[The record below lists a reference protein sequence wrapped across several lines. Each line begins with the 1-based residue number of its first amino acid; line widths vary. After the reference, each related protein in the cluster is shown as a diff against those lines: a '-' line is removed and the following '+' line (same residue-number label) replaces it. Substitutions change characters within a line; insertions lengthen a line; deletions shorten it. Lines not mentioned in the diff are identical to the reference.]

1 MEQFFT
7 SEAISALLTLTFLEI
22 VLGIDNILFISII
35 TQKLDDKQQKL
46 ASNIGL
52 FLAMLLR
59 IVLLFG
65 ISFVIQMQS
74 SLLVIDNSWIQ
85 SNINGQAIILFLG
98 GIFLLYKSTH
108 EIFEKIEADVSLES
122 EKPVKLS
129 LSKAIVQITLLNIV
143 FSFDSILTAVGMTNG
158 IQNALPI
165 MVIAIIVSVGIMMI
179 FMKPVSSF
187 IQKHPSL
194 QILGLSFLILIGF
207 MLITESAHLSETV
220 IFDNEVG
227 AIPKG
232 YMYFAISFSL
242 GIEFLNMK
250 IKTRKNKLKL

>member
-194 QILGLSFLILIGF
+194 QILGLSFLVLIGF

-232 YMYFAISFSL
+232 YLYFAISFSL

>member
-35 TQKLDDKQQKL
+35 TQKLDEKQQKL

-179 FMKPVSSF
+179 YMKPVSSF

-232 YMYFAISFSL
+232 YLYFAISFSL

>member
-1 MEQFFT
+1 MKFFR
-7 SEAISALLTLTFLEI
+7 
-22 VLGIDNILFISII
+22 VLIIFFYILNYLN
-35 TQKLDDKQQKL
+35 LDEKQQKL

-74 SLLVIDNSWIQ
+74 SLFVIDNSWIQ

-108 EIFEKIEADVSLES
+108 EIFDKIETDVSRKS
-122 EKPVKLS
+122 EKPIKLS
-129 LSKAIVQITLLNIV
+129 LSKAIVQITLLNII
-143 FSFDSILTAVGMTNG
+143 FSFDSILTDVGMTNG

-207 MLITESAHLSETV
+207 ILITEGAHLSETV

>member
-35 TQKLDDKQQKL
+35 TQKLDEKQQKL

-59 IVLLFG
+59 IILLFG

-74 SLLVIDNSWIQ
+74 SLFVIDNSWIQ

-108 EIFEKIEADVSLES
+108 EIL
-122 EKPVKLS
+122 
-129 LSKAIVQITLLNIV
+129 
-143 FSFDSILTAVGMTNG
+143 
-158 IQNALPI
+158 
-165 MVIAIIVSVGIMMI
+165 
-179 FMKPVSSF
+179 
-187 IQKHPSL
+187 
-194 QILGLSFLILIGF
+194 
-207 MLITESAHLSETV
+207 
-220 IFDNEVG
+220 
-227 AIPKG
+227 
-232 YMYFAISFSL
+232 
-242 GIEFLNMK
+242 
-250 IKTRKNKLKL
+250 RKLKQMFLLSPKSL

>member
-35 TQKLDDKQQKL
+35 TQKLDEKQQKL

-59 IVLLFG
+59 IILLFG

-74 SLLVIDNSWIQ
+74 SLLIIDNSWIQ

-207 MLITESAHLSETV
+207 ILITEGAHLSETV

>member
-108 EIFEKIEADVSLES
+108 EIFEKIEADISLES

>member
-35 TQKLDDKQQKL
+35 TQKLDEKQQKL
-46 ASNIGL
+46 ASNIDL

-59 IVLLFG
+59 IILLFG

-74 SLLVIDNSWIQ
+74 SLFVIDNSWIQ

-207 MLITESAHLSETV
+207 ILITEGAHLSETV

>member
-35 TQKLDDKQQKL
+35 TQKLDEKQQKL

-59 IVLLFG
+59 IILLFG
-65 ISFVIQMQS
+65 ISFLIQMQS
-74 SLLVIDNSWIQ
+74 SLFVIDNSWIQ

-207 MLITESAHLSETV
+207 ILITEGAHLSETV